1 MPLSTST
8 TLLPLLLSLCTTISS
23 TILPIVQPT
32 TYPISITSFALTD
45 PTRQDPFAPS
55 PRPRSLMASAYTPVP
70 FCAHKTN
77 ASYMPPATAA
87 YQDTR
92 FSVYGLPNGTFE
104 ALELQVCGKPA
115 ARSRSCGTPSFPL
128 VVFSGA
134 LGTSRLLYSSML
146 QSVAA
151 AGYVVVSLDHPYD
164 TDIVEFPDGSTVE
177 AIDISSDTDLEKA
190 LTTRVQDIGFL
201 YSQLANTSFTAQI
214 LPGSSARF
222 SVSNTAVFGHS
233 FGGAAA
239 AAALLEVPSL
249 KGALDIDGTLFGPI
263 LTTGTAKPFMLLGHE
278 NKTQATDPSW
288 QAVWGNL
295 AGWKKEYEVKGSA
308 HYSFSDLPLIASSLG
323 FQELL
328 PAEVGEVLGVVEG
341 KRMMEITV
349 AYVTGFLDYVLKSG
363 SEKKLEQASKEFPE
377 VVQAA

>member
-1 MPLSTST
+1 
-8 TLLPLLLSLCTTISS
+8 
-23 TILPIVQPT
+23 
-32 TYPISITSFALTD
+32 
-45 PTRQDPFAPS
+45 
-55 PRPRSLMASAYTPVP
+55 
-70 FCAHKTN
+70 
-77 ASYMPPATAA
+77 
-87 YQDTR
+87 
-92 FSVYGLPNGTFE
+92 
-104 ALELQVCGKPA
+104 
-115 ARSRSCGTPSFPL
+115 
-128 VVFSGA
+128 
-134 LGTSRLLYSSML
+134 ML